1 MAKEIEKQ
9 KKAKQIFLRVSD
21 NLYKSIERAIDIGIA
36 DNAPEFVRRC
46 IVNQLMEL
54 NLLQLEEKE

>member
-1 MAKEIEKQ
+1 MTKK
-9 KKAKQIFLRVSD
+9 KKAKQIYLRVSG
-21 NLYKSIERAIDIGIA
+21 NLYDSIEKAIQIGIA

-54 NLLQLEEKE
+54 KLLDLEKKD